1 MSTKKNKNETVV
13 IVRDSVIRNVP
24 SRSLNQ
30 SLKEYFGV
38 VKSFPGATTQ
48 DMKDNIKPTMTRKPD
63 MVILHTQT
71 NDLKINQNSSDLSNY
86 LQR

>member
-48 DMKDNIKPTMTRKPD
+48 DIKPTMTRKPD
-63 MVILHTQT
+63 MVILHT
-71 NDLKINQNSSDLSNY
+71 
-86 LQR
+86 

>member
-1 MSTKKNKNETVV
+1 MSTKKNKNESVV

-48 DMKDNIKPTMTRKPD
+48 DMKDNIKPTMIRKPD
-63 MVILHTQT
+63 MVILHT
-71 NDLKINQNSSDLSNY
+71 
-86 LQR
+86 